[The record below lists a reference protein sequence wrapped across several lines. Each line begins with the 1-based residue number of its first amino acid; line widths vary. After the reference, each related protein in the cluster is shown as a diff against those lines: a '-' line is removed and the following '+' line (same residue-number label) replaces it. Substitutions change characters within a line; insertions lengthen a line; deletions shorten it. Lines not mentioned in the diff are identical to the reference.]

1 MGEKKDMKYLA
12 IGDGLCAGKGTSLFT
27 PSFVY
32 QHARMSEEVLSERIP
47 VMTRAHSSYRSNDIL
62 ELLDEED
69 NIREIKESQI
79 IVLSAGHNDFLD
91 AFERNE
97 NENDEDF
104 YQAYRKSKSNLDDII
119 NKICKVK
126 KEENDNYMLAII
138 GPHNSFEHHDQ
149 AEKWINKY
157 NNYIQCRAHSPCV
170 YSVNLDH
177 HFKDQIENWCTRD
190 RHYPNYLGHVEIAK
204 KLHEY
209 GYEHLK
215 KEA

>member
-1 MGEKKDMKYLA
+1 
-12 IGDGLCAGKGTSLFT
+12 
-27 PSFVY
+27 
-32 QHARMSEEVLSERIP
+32 MSEEVLSERIP
-47 VMTRAHSSYRSNDIL
+47 VMIRAHSSYRSNDIL
-62 ELLDEED
+62 ELLDDEK

-91 AFERNE
+91 AFEQDE

-104 YQAYRKSKSNLDDII
+104 YQAYRKSKSNLDDMI

-126 KEENDNYMLAII
+126 KEENDKYMLAII
-138 GPHNSFEHHDQ
+138 GPHNSFEHHEQ

-157 NNYIQCRAHSPCV
+157 NNYIQCRAHSPCI

-215 KEA
+215 TEA